1 MTGMS
6 SPSDFALIYRQHAE
20 AVFRLAFLL
29 CGQRAEAED
38 LTSECFARAL
48 ASSGAIR
55 QETVRSY
62 LYAIV
67 RNLVTSRQRRPAL
80 ELADHEDAAAAQA
93 TDPDPGP
100 EAQLEIRQRL
110 AHAGAGLAALKERDR
125 QVLVLCGIDGL
136 DPTQIAD
143 ALGLE
148 PGAVRVRLHRAR
160 RQLAAFLQTPTGD
173 TP

>member
-1 MTGMS
+1 MS
-6 SPSDFALIYRQHAE
+6 SPNDFALIYRQHAG

-29 CGQRAEAED
+29 TGQRAEAED
-38 LTSECFARAL
+38 LTSETFARAL
-48 ASSGAIR
+48 ASAGAIR
-55 QETVRSY
+55 HETVRSY

-67 RNLVTSRQRRPAL
+67 RNLVASKHRRPAV
-80 ELADHEDAAAAQA
+80 EESADEAAARHP
-93 TDPDPGP
+93 DPDPTP
-100 EAQLEIRQRL
+100 EVQLEIRQRL
-110 AHAGAGLAALKERDR
+110 ARAGAGLASLKESER

-160 RQLAAFLQTPTGD
+160 RQLAAWLNEPQGEAT
-173 TP
+173 

>member
-1 MTGMS
+1 MD
-6 SPSDFALIYRQHAE
+6 SPPDFAQVYRLHAD

-38 LTSECFARAL
+38 LTSETFARAL
-48 ASSGAIR
+48 ASAGAIR
-55 QETVRSY
+55 HETVRSY

-67 RNLVTSRQRRPAL
+67 RNLVASRHRRPAL
-80 ELADHEDAAAAQA
+80 EQPDPEELAAQA
-93 TDPDPGP
+93 PDPDPTP

-125 QVLVLCGIDGL
+125 QVLVLCGVEGL
-136 DPTQIAD
+136 DPHQIAD
-143 ALGLE
+143 ALGLD

-160 RQLAAFLQTPTGD
+160 RQLAAWLQLPNGETA
-173 TP
+173 

>member
-1 MTGMS
+1 MAS
-6 SPSDFALIYRQHAE
+6 HSDFALIYRQHAE

-29 CGQRAEAED
+29 SGQRAEAED

-48 ASSGAIR
+48 ASAGAIR

-67 RNLVTSRQRRPAL
+67 RNLVASRQRRPAV
-80 ELADHEDAAAAQA
+80 EQPDHEDAAAQA

-110 AHAGAGLAALKERDR
+110 ARAGAGLAALKERDR

-136 DPTQIAD
+136 DPSQIAD

-160 RQLAAFLQTPTGD
+160 RQLAAFLNLPTGEL
-173 TP
+173 P